1 MLNFQTTDLFFQSA
15 TFFARFMFKALV
27 VSITINILV
36 VSGNRFYCRPNFTV
50 FPKFCFKFIGKLGNL
65 MINLRFANVLYAFS
79 CLKMMSNLPPFF
91 SYFLLFFAFFAVA
104 LRNFTIHLKTQL
116 ILKEATPN
124 CIWLDYYY
132 LFSGLSAY
140 YLEFLCISESCI
152 FVKICP
158 VTNYIL

>member
-1 MLNFQTTDLFFQSA
+1 MN
-15 TFFARFMFKALV
+15 
-27 VSITINILV
+27 
-36 VSGNRFYCRPNFTV
+36 
-50 FPKFCFKFIGKLGNL
+50 
-65 MINLRFANVLYAFS
+65 NLRTVNVRYAFP

-91 SYFLLFFAFFAVA
+91 SYFLLFFALFAVA

-140 YLEFLCISESCI
+140 YLEFLCISQSCI
-152 FVKICP
+152 FVNICP
-158 VTNYIL
+158 VTNYVRTILEQAWNKPRLFLAGKFGLKVNIAIQFIKVLPQKSVSKICTLY

>member
-1 MLNFQTTDLFFQSA
+1 MTYLLTYLMIITEEYKNLAKGTKIVGCWIFQTTDLFFQSA

-79 CLKMMSNLPPFF
+79 CLKMMSNLPLFF
-91 SYFLLFFAFFAVA
+91 PISFYFLLFLQLHSET
-104 LRNFTIHLKTQL
+104 LRFI
-116 ILKEATPN
+116 
-124 CIWLDYYY
+124 
-132 LFSGLSAY
+132 
-140 YLEFLCISESCI
+140 
-152 FVKICP
+152 
-158 VTNYIL
+158 